1 MELGETVGIAGTFAP
16 GAAITDA
23 LMSFAIDELVENP
36 ITRISWIWSAT
47 AMPDQ
52 YVCFRRSFTLEQGE
66 AGAFVDISVD
76 TDFVAYLNGV
86 EFARGQYG
94 DFAKSKTWDRF
105 PVGSL
110 LQAGGNV
117 LAVVAFYKGEHF
129 FDYEAGTAGLLLRL
143 ESGADEVLTD
153 ERWRVA
159 PHAAFHSGRRARV
172 TNQMGFTFDYD
183 ARREEAWTDPGFD
196 DRGWESAQVLQRGG
210 LGPVWPELSRRPLAR
225 LVAGE
230 LTSVRA
236 VGQGSF
242 VRLEQSDFPAKAIAA
257 SAIVFEFPW
266 QAYANPELRAAFSA
280 PSEEEGMSKIEEYVG
295 APPNAGMLLGEG
307 ASEAL
312 EFRAPRE
319 GTDGRYLVLDLGAE
333 YVGWLEFAVEASAG
347 TVLEIAH
354 GEHLDDGRVRSF
366 VEGRCFADRYVCREG
381 VQHFQM
387 PFRRLA
393 ARYLQIH
400 ASSYTSLKIHFA
412 GLRRVDY
419 PTSRLGGFSVADRFT
434 TRLHEVAVRTL
445 ELCRHDHF
453 EDCPWR
459 EQGLYAYDSRL
470 QALYGYYAFGDY
482 RFPEVSFDLLGRS
495 IDESGLVALTAPG
508 WSEVNIPIFSFSWI
522 VAVAEHGFFSG
533 QPTLFQKYRPA
544 IERLLADAFTRRDA
558 RTGLYEPPEGQR
570 YWHFYEWVPGLCGAI
585 GRSELHG
592 ALHAGYNLHLHEGIR
607 AYLELL
613 AQVGE
618 ENAEF
623 SERLAELSGGI
634 HGHFWDADAG
644 HYRSE
649 LSADGELSGG
659 HELIQALAFY
669 EGIVPLA
676 QRDQVAESLMSGQ
689 LSRCSLSA
697 IYYVLRAA
705 LDFSPASRVWVAERL
720 GRIWEGMIFQGA
732 TTMWETE
739 NGGNDFDFAGSLCHG
754 WTALPV
760 WYHQAAILGV
770 RPLEAGFRRFSLSVF
785 PGDLRQA
792 DGIIPTPQGP
802 IQVSWEK
809 TAEGLM
815 IEASGPEGCE
825 PVLLGLEEAPVA
837 VATYNGRVL
846 DEQLPA
852 SQIEKKPFQLARG

>member
-1 MELGETVGIAGTFAP
+1 
-16 GAAITDA
+16 
-23 LMSFAIDELVENP
+23 
-36 ITRISWIWSAT
+36 
-47 AMPDQ
+47 MPDQ
-52 YVCFRRSFTLEQGE
+52 YVCFRRSFTLEQWDAE
-66 AGAFVDISVD
+66 AFVDISVD
-76 TDFVAYLNGV
+76 SDFVAYLNGV

-110 LQAGGNV
+110 LQTGGNV
-117 LAVVAFYKGEHF
+117 IAVVAFYKGEDF
-129 FDYEAGTAGLLLRL
+129 FDYQTGTAGLLLRL
-143 ESGADEVLTD
+143 ESGTDEVLTD

-183 ARREEAWTDPGFD
+183 ARREESWADAAFD
-196 DRGWESAQVLQRGG
+196 DRGWESALVLQRGG

-230 LTSVRA
+230 LTSVRV

-242 VRLEQSDFPAKAIAA
+242 VRLELNDSPAKAMAA
-257 SAIVFEFPW
+257 SAMVFEFPW
-266 QAYANPELRAAFSA
+266 QAYANPELKAVFAAS
-280 PSEEEGMSKIEEYVG
+280 PEGEGSSKIEEYVG
-295 APPNAGMLLGEG
+295 APPNAGALLGEG
-307 ASEAL
+307 ADKAL
-312 EFRAPRE
+312 ELRAPRE

-333 YVGWLEFAVEASAG
+333 YVGWLEFAVEASADS
-347 TVLEIAH
+347 VLEIAH
-354 GEHLDDGRVRSF
+354 GEHLEDGRVRAF

-381 VQHFQM
+381 EQHFQM

-400 ASSYTSLKIHFA
+400 VSNYTSLKILFA
-412 GLRRVDY
+412 GLRRVEY
-419 PTSRLGGFSVADRFT
+419 PTRRLGSFSVADRFT

-445 ELCRHDHF
+445 ELCRHEHF

-482 RFPEVSFDLLGRS
+482 RFPEVCFDLLGRS
-495 IDESGLVALTAPG
+495 IDEDGLVALTAPG
-508 WSEVNIPIFSFSWI
+508 RSEVNIPIFSFSWI

-533 QPTLFQKYRPA
+533 QLTLFRKFRAA
-544 IERLLADAFTRRDA
+544 IEGLLADAFARRDL
-558 RTGLYEPPEGQR
+558 RTGLYVPPEGPGF
-570 YWHFYEWVPGLCGAI
+570 WHFYEWVPGLSGAI
-585 GRSELHG
+585 GRGELDG
-592 ALHAGYNLHLHEGIR
+592 ALHAGYNLHLHEGLR
-607 AYLELL
+607 AYLDLL
-613 AQVGE
+613 AQAGE
-618 ENAEF
+618 ESSEF
-623 SERLAELSGGI
+623 AERLAELSCDI
-634 HGHFWDADAG
+634 HRHFWDEG
-644 HYRSE
+644 VGYYRSE
-649 LSADGELSGG
+649 LSSDGQLSGG
-659 HELIQALAFY
+659 HELIQALALY
-669 EGIVPLA
+669 EDIVPLA

-720 GRIWEGMIFQGA
+720 SHIWEGMIFQGA

-760 WYHQAAILGV
+760 WYHQAAVLGV
-770 RPLEAGFRRFSLSVF
+770 RPLETGFLRFSLSVF

-792 DGIIPTPQGP
+792 GGVIPTPHGA
-802 IQVSWEK
+802 IWVSWEK
-809 TAEGLM
+809 TAEGLV

-825 PVLLGLEEAPVA
+825 PVLLALEEAPVA
-837 VATYNGRVL
+837 VATYNGRAL